1 MAQMIKGTSIELLSA
16 SDIEIVDNV
25 LIGEPAYTEING
37 CRIPTFT
44 ISVPKGDEHNWLDRQ
59 LQFFNMR
66 FRTVGYPEQG
76 MEENIPLC
84 WNKKIKA
91 ELLNVTGDC
100 TLYEKNTF
108 TRHVFKDV
116 FFYDGRGQKTT
127 KTGGETVGEVS
138 VHIYGCCHDN
148 SYRPRAGDMLVEG
161 ECTFEFDVSNEKAVS
176 ESWSEFRK
184 SYPEF
189 VTIKTVNRKVYGFL
203 PDYEIIA

>member
-1 MAQMIKGTSIELLSA
+1 MVQMIKGTSIELLSA
-16 SDIEIVDNV
+16 SGSETVENV

-44 ISVPKGDEHNWLDRQ
+44 IAVPKGDEHNWLDRQ
-59 LQFFNMR
+59 LRFFNMR

-108 TRHVFKDV
+108 TKHFFKDV

-127 KTGGETVGEVS
+127 KIGRESVGDVN

-148 SYRPRAGDMLVEG
+148 SYRPRTGDILVEG
-161 ECTFEFDVSNEKAVS
+161 ECTFEFDVTNEKSVS

-189 VTIKTVNRKVYGFL
+189 VTVKTVDLKVYGVL